1 MEQFSTKVE
10 TVIRAVLY
18 AVQCLV
24 ERKQEG
30 GKEEEKSS
38 EENGKFVNIHLSGE
52 RKSLNNANLKIS

>member
-10 TVIRAVLY
+10 AVIRAVLY

-38 EENGKFVNIHLSGE
+38 EENGKFINILE
-52 RKSLNNANLKIS
+52 WEAEEFEPCKP

>member
-24 ERKQEG
+24 ERKHEG
-30 GKEEEKSS
+30 GQEEEKSS
-38 EENGKFVNIHLSGE
+38 EENGKFVNILEWGAE
-52 RKSLNNANLKIS
+52 EFKPCKP

>member
-1 MEQFSTKVE
+1 ME

-24 ERKQEG
+24 ERKQED

-38 EENGKFVNIHLSGE
+38 EESGKFVNILEWGE
-52 RKSLNNANLKIS
+52 EFQQCKP

>member
-38 EENGKFVNIHLSGE
+38 EENGKFINILEWGAEEFESC
-52 RKSLNNANLKIS
+52 KP